1 MVANSANPA
10 LGLNQKPGSTAA
22 LDAELE
28 VLCAIMCCDK
38 KAYKLPNTRGGRKTC
53 QRLAHRKHSC
63 VTHALREKKNGKLT
77 QKNKFSNVYAAPR
90 YPGIVPGKTLIPDT
104 IAGNVVIDAK
114 FPCDTSKVHGPRS
127 NPPGTGPGFTS
138 GSRKRV
144 YRSIA
149 KPGTGYMGMKEKKLY
164 KKIPGVNKV
173 VAKTPSDAK
182 KATNNGADCSGK
194 SC

>member
-22 LDAELE
+22 VDAELE
-28 VLCAIMCCDK
+28 VLCAIQCCDK

-77 QKNKFSNVYAAPR
+77 QTNKFSNVYAAPR
-90 YPGIVPGKTLIPDT
+90 YPGVVAGKTLIPDT

-114 FPCDTSKVHGPRS
+114 FPCKTSDVHGPS
-127 NPPGTGPGFTS
+127 DTPPGTGPGFTS
-138 GSRKRV
+138 GTATRA
-144 YRSIA
+144 YQSIT
-149 KPGTGYMGMKEKKLY
+149 KSGTSYMGDKELNQY
-164 KKIPGVNKV
+164 TKIPGVKKS

-182 KATNNGADCSGK
+182 AATNNGADCAGK